1 MIDLY
6 RCGGRRAAFALDP
19 ELAHGLT
26 LKAIRTGLL
35 PGARHAGDTSLQATV
50 AGLSFKNPLGVAAGL
65 DKNGEALDGLLKLG
79 FGHAEA
85 GTVTPRPQ
93 PGNPKPRLFR
103 LVKDEAVINRMGFNN
118 DGHDA
123 LAARLERRNG
133 STGPGVIG
141 VNIGANKTSEDRIAD
156 YVAGITRFSGL
167 ADYLTVN
174 ISSPNTPGLRDLQAR
189 AELARLLGRVAEARE
204 KAARKVPVFL
214 KIAPDL
220 TEEGL
225 DDIVAE
231 VLNSTLD
238 GVIVSNTTLSR
249 AGLREEKLAGEA
261 GGLSGAPLFER
272 STALLARMRQRLGPD
287 LALIGVGGVNSG
299 ARAVEKI
306 RAGADLVQIYSG
318 MTYEGP
324 QLIDDS
330 LTAIIAAMREAG
342 VSAPRALR
350 DSGVAEWAAKPFTG

>member
-6 RCGGRRAAFALDP
+6 KCGGRRAAFALDP

-35 PGARHAGDTSLQATV
+35 PGARHAGDKSLATTV
-50 AGLSFKNPLGVAAGL
+50 AGLAFKNPLGVAAGL
-65 DKNGEALDGLLKLG
+65 DKNGEALEGLLKLG

-93 PGNPKPRLFR
+93 AGNDRPRLFR
-103 LVKDEAVINRMGFNN
+103 LVRDEAVINRMGFNN
-118 DGHDA
+118 AGHDA
-123 LAARLERRNG
+123 LAARLEGRRY
-133 STGPGVIG
+133 PGIVG

-156 YVAGITRFSGL
+156 YVAGIARFSGL

-189 AELARLLGRVAEARE
+189 AQLASLLGAVSEARE
-204 KAARKVPVFL
+204 RATRRVPVFL

-225 DDIVAE
+225 DDIIAE
-231 VLNSTLD
+231 VLSSTLD

-249 AGLREEKLAGEA
+249 TGLTDEKLAAEA
-261 GGLSGAPLFER
+261 GGMSGKPLFDCA
-272 STALLARMRQRLGPD
+272 TALLARVRERLGPD
-287 LALIGVGGVNSG
+287 RVIIGVGGVSSG

-324 QLIDDS
+324 QLIEDS
-330 LTAIIAAMREAG
+330 LAAILQAMRKAG
-342 VSAPRALR
+342 AGSPRALR
-350 DSGVAEWAAKPFTG
+350 DSGVAEWASKPF

>member
-35 PGARHAGDTSLQATV
+35 PGARHAGDRSLATTV
-50 AGLSFKNPLGVAAGL
+50 AGLAFKNPLGVAAGL

-93 PGNPKPRLFR
+93 SGNPKPRLFR

-123 LAARLERRNG
+123 LAARLERRR
-133 STGPGVIG
+133 GPGVIG

-156 YVAGITRFSGL
+156 YVAGIARFSGL

-231 VLNSTLD
+231 VLDSTLD

-249 AGLREEKLAGEA
+249 AGLREAKLAGEA
-261 GGLSGAPLFER
+261 GGLSGAPLFDR

-324 QLIDDS
+324 QLIEDS
-330 LTAIIAAMREAG
+330 LTAIIAAMHEAG
-342 VSAPRALR
+342 VNSPRALR

>member
-35 PGARHAGDTSLQATV
+35 PGARHAADKSLASTV
-50 AGLSFKNPLGVAAGL
+50 AGLAFKNPLGVAAGL

-93 PGNPKPRLFR
+93 SGNPKPRLFR
-103 LVKDEAVINRMGFNN
+103 LLQDEAVINRMGFNN

-123 LAARLERRNG
+123 LVARLERRRG
-133 STGPGVIG
+133 GPGVIG

-156 YVAGITRFSGL
+156 YVAGIARFSGL

-231 VLNSTLD
+231 VLESTLD

-324 QLIDDS
+324 QLIEDS

-342 VSAPRALR
+342 VSSPRELR

>member
-6 RCGGRRAAFALDP
+6 RLGGRRAAFALDP

-35 PGARHAGDTSLQATV
+35 PGARHAREARLATVV
-50 AGLSFKNPLGVAAGL
+50 AGLSFANPLGVAAGL
-65 DKNGEALDGLLKLG
+65 DKNGEALSGLLKLG

-85 GTVTPRPQ
+85 GTVTPLPQ
-93 PGNPKPRLFR
+93 AGNDKPRLFR
-103 LVKDEAVINRMGFNN
+103 LVRDEAVINRMGFNN
-118 DGHDA
+118 DGHAA
-123 LAARLERRNG
+123 LAERLKNHRFQG
-133 STGPGVIG
+133 IVG
-141 VNIGANKTSEDRIAD
+141 VNIGANKTSDDRIAD
-156 YVAGITRFSGL
+156 YVQGIGRFAGL

-189 AELARLLGRVAEARE
+189 AQLASLLDAVGEARE
-204 KAARKVPVFL
+204 KASRRVPVFL

-225 DDIVAE
+225 DDVIAE
-231 VLNSTLD
+231 VLRSTLD

-249 AGLREEKLAGEA
+249 EGLVEADLAREA
-261 GGLSGAPLFER
+261 GGLSGKPLFER
-272 STALLARMRQRLGPD
+272 STALLARVRQRLGPER
-287 LALIGVGGVNSG
+287 AIIGVGGVSSG

-318 MTYEGP
+318 LTYEGP
-324 QLIDDS
+324 QLIEDS
-330 LTAIIAAMREAG
+330 LSAIIAAMREAG
-342 VSAPRALR
+342 VSTPRGLR
-350 DSGVAEWAAKPFTG
+350 DSGTAEWAAKPF

>member
-35 PGARHAGDTSLQATV
+35 PGARNAGDKSLQTTV
-50 AGLSFKNPLGVAAGL
+50 ASLAFKNPLGVAAGL

-79 FGHAEA
+79 FGHTEA

-123 LAARLERRNG
+123 LAARLERRR
-133 STGPGVIG
+133 GPGVIG

-156 YVAGITRFSGL
+156 YVAGIARFSGL

-189 AELARLLGRVAEARE
+189 VELARLLGRVAEARE

-220 TEEGL
+220 TEEGV

-231 VLNSTLD
+231 VLDSALD

-324 QLIDDS
+324 QLIEDS
-330 LTAIIAAMREAG
+330 LTAMVAAMREAG
-342 VSAPRALR
+342 VSAPRQLR

>member
-35 PGARHAGDTSLQATV
+35 PGARHAGDKSLHTTV

-79 FGHAEA
+79 FGHVEA

-123 LAARLERRNG
+123 LAARLERRDR
-133 STGPGVIG
+133 SVGPGIIG

-231 VLNSTLD
+231 VLNSALD

-324 QLIDDS
+324 QLIEDS

-342 VSAPRALR
+342 ASSPRQLR
-350 DSGVAEWAAKPFTG
+350 DSGVAEWASKPF

>member
-35 PGARHAGDTSLQATV
+35 PGARNAGDKSLQTTV
-50 AGLSFKNPLGVAAGL
+50 AGLAFKNPLGVAAGL

-79 FGHAEA
+79 FGHTEA

-123 LAARLERRNG
+123 LAARLERRR
-133 STGPGVIG
+133 GPGVIG

-156 YVAGITRFSGL
+156 YVAGIARFSGL

-220 TEEGL
+220 TEEGV

-231 VLNSTLD
+231 VLDGALD

-272 STALLARMRQRLGPD
+272 STALLARLRQRLGPD

-324 QLIDDS
+324 QLIEDS

-342 VSAPRALR
+342 ASSLRQLR

>member
-35 PGARHAGDTSLQATV
+35 PGARHADDKSLASTV
-50 AGLSFKNPLGVAAGL
+50 AGLALRNPLGVAAGL

-93 PGNPKPRLFR
+93 SGNPKPRLFR
-103 LVKDEAVINRMGFNN
+103 LLKDEAVINRMGFNN

-123 LAARLERRNG
+123 LAARLERRNRSAG
-133 STGPGVIG
+133 VGVIG

-156 YVAGITRFSGL
+156 YVAGVTRFSGL

-204 KAARKVPVFL
+204 KAARKLPVFL

-231 VLNSTLD
+231 VLDSALD

-324 QLIDDS
+324 QLIEDS

-342 VSAPRALR
+342 VSSPRELR

>member
-6 RCGGRRAAFALDP
+6 KCGGRRAAFALDP

-26 LKAIRTGLL
+26 LKAIRTGLM
-35 PGARHAGDTSLQATV
+35 PGARHAGDRKLATTV
-50 AGLSFKNPLGVAAGL
+50 AGLAFKNPLGVAAGL

-93 PGNPKPRLFR
+93 SGNPKPRLFR

-118 DGHDA
+118 AGHDA
-123 LAARLERRNG
+123 LAARLEGR
-133 STGPGVIG
+133 SHPGIIG
-141 VNIGANKTSEDRIAD
+141 VNIGANKTSEDRVAD
-156 YVAGITRFSGL
+156 YVAGIARFSGL

-189 AELARLLGRVAEARE
+189 AQLAGLLGEIAEARE
-204 KAARKVPVFL
+204 KAHRKLPVFL

-220 TEEGL
+220 TEEGV

-231 VLNSTLD
+231 ILNSALD

-249 AGLREEKLAGEA
+249 AGLREEKLGGEA
-261 GGLSGAPLFER
+261 GGLSGAPLFDR
-272 STALLARMRQRLGPD
+272 STALLARMRERLGPD
-287 LALIGVGGVNSG
+287 LAIIGVGGVNSG

-324 QLIDDS
+324 QLIEDS
-330 LTAIIAAMREAG
+330 FRAILSAMSEAG
-342 VSAPRALR
+342 VGSPRQLR
-350 DSGVAEWAAKPFTG
+350 DSGVSEWASKPF

>member
-26 LKAIRTGLL
+26 LKAIRTGFL
-35 PGARHAGDTSLQATV
+35 PGARHAGDRNLQTTV
-50 AGLSFKNPLGVAAGL
+50 AGIAFRNPLGVAAGL

-103 LVKDEAVINRMGFNN
+103 LIKDEAVINRMGFNN

-123 LAARLERRNG
+123 LAARLERRR
-133 STGPGVIG
+133 GPGVIG

-156 YVAGITRFSGL
+156 YVAGIARFSGL

-231 VLNSTLD
+231 VLESALD

-249 AGLREEKLAGEA
+249 AGLKEEKLAAEA

-272 STALLARMRQRLGPD
+272 STALLARMRKRLGPD

-324 QLIDDS
+324 QLIEDS
-330 LTAIIAAMREAG
+330 LTAIIAAMYEAG
-342 VSAPRALR
+342 VNSPRALR
-350 DSGVAEWAAKPFTG
+350 DSGVAEWAAKPFIG

>member
-6 RCGGRRAAFALDP
+6 RCGGRRAVFALDP

-35 PGARHAGDTSLQATV
+35 PGARHADDKSLATTV
-50 AGLSFKNPLGVAAGL
+50 AGLAFRNPLGVAAGL

-93 PGNPKPRLFR
+93 SGNPKPRLFR

-123 LAARLERRNG
+123 LAARLERRP
-133 STGPGVIG
+133 GPGVIG

-156 YVAGITRFSGL
+156 YVAGIARFSGL
-167 ADYLTVN
+167 TDYLTVN

-220 TEEGL
+220 TEDGV

-231 VLNSTLD
+231 VLESALD

-249 AGLREEKLAGEA
+249 AGLKEEKLAGEA

-287 LALIGVGGVNSG
+287 LAIIGVGGVNSG

-324 QLIDDS
+324 QLIEDS

-342 VSAPRALR
+342 ASSPRQLR
-350 DSGVAEWAAKPFTG
+350 DSGVAEWASKPF

>member
-35 PGARHAGDTSLQATV
+35 PGARHAADKSLASTV
-50 AGLSFKNPLGVAAGL
+50 AGLALKNPLRVAAGL

-93 PGNPKPRLFR
+93 SGNPKPRLFR
-103 LVKDEAVINRMGFNN
+103 LLQDEAVINRMGFNN

-123 LAARLERRNG
+123 LVARLERRRG
-133 STGPGVIG
+133 GPGVIG

-156 YVAGITRFSGL
+156 YVAGIARFSGF

-225 DDIVAE
+225 DDVVAE
-231 VLNSTLD
+231 VLKSTLD

-249 AGLREEKLAGEA
+249 VGLREEKLAGEA

-324 QLIDDS
+324 QLIEDS

-342 VSAPRALR
+342 VSSPRELR

>member
-6 RCGGRRAAFALDP
+6 KCGGRRAAFALDP

-35 PGARHAGDTSLQATV
+35 PGARHAGDKSLATTV
-50 AGLSFKNPLGVAAGL
+50 AGLAFKNPLGVAAGL
-65 DKNGEALDGLLKLG
+65 DKNGEALEGLLKLG

-93 PGNPKPRLFR
+93 AGNDRPRLFR
-103 LVKDEAVINRMGFNN
+103 LVRDEAVINRMGFNN
-118 DGHDA
+118 AGHDA
-123 LAARLERRNG
+123 LAARLEGHRY
-133 STGPGVIG
+133 PGIVG

-156 YVAGITRFSGL
+156 YVAGIARFSGL

-189 AELARLLGRVAEARE
+189 AQLASLLGAVSEARE
-204 KAARKVPVFL
+204 RATRRVPVFL

-225 DDIVAE
+225 DDIIAE
-231 VLNSTLD
+231 VLSSTLD

-249 AGLREEKLAGEA
+249 AGLTDEKLAAEA
-261 GGLSGAPLFER
+261 GGMSGKPLFDR
-272 STALLARMRQRLGPD
+272 ATALLARCANG
-287 LALIGVGGVNSG
+287 LA
-299 ARAVEKI
+299 R
-306 RAGADLVQIYSG
+306 
-318 MTYEGP
+318 
-324 QLIDDS
+324 
-330 LTAIIAAMREAG
+330 IA
-342 VSAPRALR
+342 
-350 DSGVAEWAAKPFTG
+350 